1 MHFSRKLI
9 LLAAFMVGLGFAG
22 SGEVRAAALV
32 ESVQITSPDS
42 GALLGI
48 DGKTFQV
55 RVVVE
60 DFLEQTGPRDR
71 HLPGSKKPA
80 LMTPSFMRAFEDR

>member
-9 LLAAFMVGLGFAG
+9 VLAAFMVGLGFVG

-32 ESVQITSPDS
+32 ESVAIASPDS

-48 DGKTFQV
+48 DGTFQV

-60 DFLEQTGPRDR
+60 DFLEQPTLEIAIFLAGDNGGTDPVTYT
-71 HLPGSKKPA
+71 LV
-80 LMTPSFMRAFEDR
+80 